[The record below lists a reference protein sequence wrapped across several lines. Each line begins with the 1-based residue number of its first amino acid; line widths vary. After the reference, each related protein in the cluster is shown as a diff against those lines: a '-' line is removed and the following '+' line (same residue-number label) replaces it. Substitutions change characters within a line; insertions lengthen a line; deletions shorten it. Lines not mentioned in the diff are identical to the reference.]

1 VDLVFVLIVIASA
14 TAGSA
19 VMRARGQSLRWPLVT
34 IGIAVVTPVLS
45 VLALFDDGL
54 LASLGRDRDALL
66 AGEWWRIVTPLFV
79 QDGGWPGL
87 IFNIV
92 ALLVLGG
99 FIEIALGGWML
110 VVTYFVSG
118 LLTEVVAYTLLP
130 GQGLAGNS
138 IANFGVAGALA
149 VIGVGATSDLRVRVL
164 AIVSLAAGAFLLVTL
179 NLHGSGYAIGALIG
193 VGYVLLTPAK
203 DRPRI
208 SAKSVAPGSPGESSA
223 GS

>member
-1 VDLVFVLIVIASA
+1 MDLVFLLIVIASA

-19 VMRARGQSLRWPLVT
+19 VMRARGQSLRWPLMT
-34 IGIAVVTPVLS
+34 IGIAVVTLVLS
-45 VLALFDDGL
+45 VLALFDEGM
-54 LASLGRDRDALL
+54 LASLGRNRDALL
-66 AGEWWRIVTPLFV
+66 AGEWWRIVTPLFA

-130 GQGLAGNS
+130 GQGFAGNS

-179 NLHGSGYAIGALIG
+179 NLHGAGYAIGALIG
-193 VGYVLLTPAK
+193 VGYVLLTRSK